1 MAVRRKAFKYP
12 PDRSSFSL
20 GTPCPR
26 AWGHL
31 FQLLP
36 GSTEPSRSCPCPK
49 QISEP
54 QCEASD
60 WPPLFSYLLPCLP
73 DDGLNLKPVHSRRD
87 SSGMPL
93 DPVSVQ
99 ILHNNIC
106 LFVDILMIE
115 ILTGVRWYL
124 IVILI
129 CISLMTNDI
138 EHLSG
143 YSSVCFHILIFI
155 HIFST
160 FLIELFVF
168 W

>member
-1 MAVRRKAFKYP
+1 MLASIIINNTNLIIWVHITFWFSVFIFPDIYP
-12 PDRSSFSL
+12 GLELLNHVTVLMLVFWGIFVLFFIEDSQIYLPTNNVQGFSFL
-20 GTPCPR
+20 
-26 AWGHL
+26 H
-31 FQLLP
+31 
-36 GSTEPSRSCPCPK
+36 
-49 QISEP
+49 
-54 QCEASD
+54 
-60 WPPLFSYLLPCLP
+60 
-73 DDGLNLKPVHSRRD
+73 
-87 SSGMPL
+87 
-93 DPVSVQ
+93 
-99 ILHNNIC
+99 ILSNIC